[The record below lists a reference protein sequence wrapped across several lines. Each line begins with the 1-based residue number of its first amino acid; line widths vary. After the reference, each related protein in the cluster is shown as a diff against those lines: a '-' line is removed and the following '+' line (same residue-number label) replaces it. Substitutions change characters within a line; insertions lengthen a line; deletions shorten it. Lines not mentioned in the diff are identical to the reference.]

1 MLSNLTQSIHSDDM
15 WAMKDNS
22 SNQHVIGTPLQSL
35 NSVQPQTL
43 DSVQPQTLDS
53 VQPQTLD
60 SLQPQALD
68 SLQPQT
74 FVEKP
79 SVPFVPAVPFFK
91 QSLPVS
97 NEVPNPDAVS
107 AAEPVLVDGSVD
119 WRILL
124 LLIVVFSMPA
134 VMFGR
139 SLLYP
144 AQICQGTGQ
153 LERKWTEQGSDN
165 PATLVNEESVSLSHS
180 IQFSPSHVLLDGQ
193 RFPLYKELN
202 QSSHFAQATSAGVKG
217 SFNTHGIAKTRYTFV
232 YDQAIQEL
240 RIDMQSTGLGT
251 LEGRVGWVEENTSFT
266 GRCANDW
273 L

>member
-15 WAMKDNS
+15 WAMQDNS
-22 SNQHVIGTPLQSL
+22 SKQHVIVTPLQSL
-35 NSVQPQTL
+35 N
-43 DSVQPQTLDS
+43 
-53 VQPQTLD
+53 
-60 SLQPQALD
+60 

-217 SFNTHGIAKTRYTFV
+217 SFSTHGIAKTRYTFI

-273 L
+273 F

>member
-1 MLSNLTQSIHSDDM
+1 M
-15 WAMKDNS
+15 
-22 SNQHVIGTPLQSL
+22 
-35 NSVQPQTL
+35 
-43 DSVQPQTLDS
+43 
-53 VQPQTLD
+53 
-60 SLQPQALD
+60 
-68 SLQPQT
+68 
-74 FVEKP
+74 
-79 SVPFVPAVPFFK
+79 
-91 QSLPVS
+91 
-97 NEVPNPDAVS
+97 PNPDAVS

-273 L
+273 F